1 MFRSTGV
8 MIGELWN
15 ARYVEKMLN
24 WAIMSMIR
32 ISGRTGG
39 RMNMSKHMEV
49 IESHECD
56 VLDKYNNGLKSS
68 KLLSSGSAIYTGT
81 G

>member
-1 MFRSTGV
+1 
-8 MIGELWN
+8 
-15 ARYVEKMLN
+15 
-24 WAIMSMIR
+24 
-32 ISGRTGG
+32 
-39 RMNMSKHMEV
+39 MSKHMEV